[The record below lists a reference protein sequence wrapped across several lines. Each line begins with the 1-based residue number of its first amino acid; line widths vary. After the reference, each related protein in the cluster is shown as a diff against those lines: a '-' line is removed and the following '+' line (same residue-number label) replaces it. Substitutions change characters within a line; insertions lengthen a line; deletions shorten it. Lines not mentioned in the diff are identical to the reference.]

1 MRSCACDRAARK
13 NLALAGACLLTY
25 LLPNCGPVNAQQP
38 AVKLEAALVAEPPG
52 AISPDDLTQD
62 RGRAVLRRL
71 VGRWAASVTF
81 YPNGPNGPKYSSKA
95 TETNRLLGGLWLL
108 SSFEGKLAD
117 MDFASHGQFGFDA
130 SRGKYVASWV
140 DNMVETIT
148 LMEGDYDPETRTLSF
163 EYQNP
168 EPQGDPTPG
177 RSELQL
183 IDVDTRGFRM
193 FGVPPGGDRM
203 ELMLEVDYRRLAE
216 SP

>member
-1 MRSCACDRAARK
+1 MRSFDCDRTAWRY
-13 NLALAGACLLTY
+13 LAVVSICLVAQAVQNPCRVGAQ
-25 LLPNCGPVNAQQP
+25 AP
-38 AVKLEAALVAEPPG
+38 ALRLEASLVAEPPG
-52 AISPDDLTQD
+52 AIAPDDLTQD

-71 VGRWAASVTF
+71 VGRWSASVSF

-130 SRGKYVASWV
+130 SRDKYVASWV

-148 LMEGDYDPETRTLSF
+148 LMEGTYDQETRTLTF
-163 EYQNP
+163 DYENQ

-183 IDVDTRGFRM
+183 IDINTRVFRM

-203 ELMLEVDYRRLAE
+203 ELMMEVDYQRLGE
-216 SP
+216 SQ

>member
-1 MRSCACDRAARK
+1 MRSFAGDRATWRC
-13 NLALAGACLLTY
+13 LAVAGVCLVAHG
-25 LLPNCGPVNAQQP
+25 LPSPRPAIAQQP
-38 AVKLEAALVAEPPG
+38 AVKLEAALVVEPPG
-52 AISPDDLTQD
+52 EVDPDDLTQD

-71 VGRWAASVTF
+71 VGRWAASVRF
-81 YPNGPNGPKYSSKA
+81 YPNGPNGPKYESKA

-148 LMEGDYDPETRTLSF
+148 LMEGTYDPETRTLSF
-163 EYQNP
+163 EYENI

-183 IDVDTRGFRM
+183 IDVNTRVFRM
-193 FGVPPGGDRM
+193 LGVPPGGDRM
-203 ELMLEVDYRRLAE
+203 ELMLEVDYRRLGE